1 MKLWQKLSFMT
12 ILVLFLSTG
21 LSGAVLMW
29 HSAYYNE
36 EKTVE
41 NYEQQLHS
49 TALALGRELDYT
61 ILSSYNTV
69 TKNAYLN
76 YLLKKYGSNRYI
88 LLYKNQIA
96 CSMTPFA
103 LHITESNRW
112 NTEEAASIIQKTG
125 ESRFLITGRTV
136 PGNTKGDYTLVLV
149 QDISEI
155 YIDIRH
161 QVMLAIFLYA
171 GGAVLAVL
179 LIFLSTKKIL
189 APLQSLYLAA
199 EDIRCGRLGRRVPMQ
214 TRDEIGIVANAFNAM
229 AAQIQQQLTEL
240 SDLSRQRGQ
249 MLGSLAHELKTP
261 MTSII
266 GYTDTLLHVKIKE
279 NQQKRALTHIYQ
291 ESRRL
296 ERLGSKLMNLI
307 GSYDNESIRLQKTDI
322 SDLFAR
328 VKALERPNL
337 DKKQIQLHTDCHI
350 GQLLLDSDLFESLL
364 INLIDNAIKASS
376 PGSAVYLTGKENS
389 ISVKD
394 EGHGIP
400 SKDLRRVTEAFYMV
414 DKARSRKEGGCGLG
428 LSLCSMIARLHRA
441 ELIIDSQEGKGTTVS
456 ILFKDE

>member
-1 MKLWQKLSFMT
+1 
-12 ILVLFLSTG
+12 
-21 LSGAVLMW
+21 MW

-96 CSMTPFA
+96 CNMTPFA

-179 LIFLSTKKIL
+179 LIFL
-189 APLQSLYLAA
+189 
-199 EDIRCGRLGRRVPMQ
+199 
-214 TRDEIGIVANAFNAM
+214 
-229 AAQIQQQLTEL
+229 
-240 SDLSRQRGQ
+240 
-249 MLGSLAHELKTP
+249 
-261 MTSII
+261 
-266 GYTDTLLHVKIKE
+266 
-279 NQQKRALTHIYQ
+279 
-291 ESRRL
+291 
-296 ERLGSKLMNLI
+296 
-307 GSYDNESIRLQKTDI
+307 
-322 SDLFAR
+322 
-328 VKALERPNL
+328 
-337 DKKQIQLHTDCHI
+337 
-350 GQLLLDSDLFESLL
+350 
-364 INLIDNAIKASS
+364 
-376 PGSAVYLTGKENS
+376 
-389 ISVKD
+389 
-394 EGHGIP
+394 
-400 SKDLRRVTEAFYMV
+400 
-414 DKARSRKEGGCGLG
+414 
-428 LSLCSMIARLHRA
+428 
-441 ELIIDSQEGKGTTVS
+441 
-456 ILFKDE
+456 